1 MSKQEFLDALKK
13 ALVGLPD
20 DDVQKSLDFYS
31 EMIDD
36 RIEDGLLEQEAVA
49 AIGDPHKIAK
59 QILSDIPITK
69 LVKQKIKPKRR
80 MSALEIVLLILGSP
94 IWLSLFI
101 ALFAVVFSIY
111 VVLWS
116 VIISLYAVS
125 SSLVACGVAGIA
137 SLVVFAVM
145 GNMPQGLFIFGC
157 ALCCIGFAILMFMA
171 SNLVTKGLLWLS
183 KKIWLGIKRCFIKRG
198 DYNENC

>member
-1 MSKQEFLDALKK
+1 MTKLEFLDKLKK
-13 ALVGLPD
+13 ELNGLPSE
-20 DDVQKSLDFYS
+20 DVQKSLDFYG

-36 RIEDGLLEQEAVA
+36 RIEDGLSEQEAVA

-80 MSALEIVLLILGSP
+80 MSVLEIVLLILGSP

-116 VIISLYAVS
+116 LVIVLW
-125 SSLVACGVAGIA
+125 ACFAAFCGSALGGAIA
-137 SLVVFAVM
+137 SVCLFASEGDIFAASIMVAAALVLI
-145 GNMPQGLFIFGC
+145 GISILFFFVC
-157 ALCCIGFAILMFMA
+157 RA
-171 SNLVTKGLLWLS
+171 STKGMVLLT
-183 KKIWLGIKRCFIKRG
+183 KKLTLRIKFCFLRKERAQ
-198 DYNENC
+198 